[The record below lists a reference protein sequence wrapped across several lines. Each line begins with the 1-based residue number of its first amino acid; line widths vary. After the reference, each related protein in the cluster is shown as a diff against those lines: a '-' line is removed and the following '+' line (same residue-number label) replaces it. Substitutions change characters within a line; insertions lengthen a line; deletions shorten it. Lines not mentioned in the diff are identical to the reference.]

1 MYTVGWLGIVFFWYG
16 ACSLH
21 SVSFRLLMVENYNVN
36 IEYLLLKVNFFKKV
50 CAFFFY
56 VFFFHSPNNK
66 HIVDDWCSRNCDD
79 ALNITI
85 FFASTNICWEGFFLF
100 TRKWEIKNNKCGKNS
115 HMYFWANRC
124 FFLVFM
130 VFWFFFSKYLVFH
143 CTFWALIFFM
153 DDFQYIFLKSRLNLF
168 RILGHL

>member
-1 MYTVGWLGIVFFWYG
+1 LYTVGWLGIVFFWYG

-85 FFASTNICWEGFFLF
+85 FLLQQIFVGKFFNLLENEKS
-100 TRKWEIKNNKCGKNS
+100 RMLKCGKNS
-115 HMYFWANRC
+115 YMYFWANRC

-130 VFWFFFSKYLVFH
+130 VFWFFQNIWFFI
-143 CTFWALIFFM
+143 ALFELWYFFI
-153 DDFQYIFLKSRLNLF
+153 DDFQ
-168 RILGHL
+168 

>member
-50 CAFFFY
+50 CAFFFLC
-56 VFFFHSPNNK
+56 VFFHSPNNK

-85 FFASTNICWEGFFLF
+85 FLLQQIFVGKFFNLLENEKS
-100 TRKWEIKNNKCGKNS
+100 RMLKCGKNS
-115 HMYFWANRC
+115 HVFLGKQMFL
-124 FFLVFM
+124 LVFM
-130 VFWFFFSKYLVFH
+130 VFWLFSKYLVFH
-143 CTFWALIFFM
+143 CTFWALIFFHWW
-153 DDFQYIFLKSRLNLF
+153 FSIEFF
-168 RILGHL
+168 EI

>member
-1 MYTVGWLGIVFFWYG
+1 
-16 ACSLH
+16 
-21 SVSFRLLMVENYNVN
+21 MVENYNVN

-85 FFASTNICWEGFFLF
+85 FLLQQIFVGKFFNLL
-100 TRKWEIKNNKCGKNS
+100 ENE
-115 HMYFWANRC
+115 
-124 FFLVFM
+124 
-130 VFWFFFSKYLVFH
+130 
-143 CTFWALIFFM
+143 
-153 DDFQYIFLKSRLNLF
+153 KSRMINVAKTLICSF
-168 RILGHL
+168 GQTDVSF